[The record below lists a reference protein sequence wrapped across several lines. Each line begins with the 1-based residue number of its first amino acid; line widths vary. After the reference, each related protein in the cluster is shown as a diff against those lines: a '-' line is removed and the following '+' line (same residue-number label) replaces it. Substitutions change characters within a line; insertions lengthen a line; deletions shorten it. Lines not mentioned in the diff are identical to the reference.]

1 MKLSTKG
8 KYGLYAMIFLAQR
21 QGEGPQSL
29 KAFGELNLPDASL
42 EQLLGSLRRAGLVS
56 AVRGAQGGYL
66 LSREPDKIT
75 VKEILEAMEGPLRFA
90 DCVSDPETQPCAHS
104 GDCPARGVWE
114 YLTGEINALL
124 DRITLSDIVSQNLR
138 HFEHVTEET
147 E

>member
-29 KAFGELNLPDASL
+29 KAFGKLNLPEAYL

-56 AVRGAQGGYL
+56 TVRGTQGGYL
-66 LSREPDKIT
+66 LAREPESIT
-75 VKEILEAMEGPLRFA
+75 IKEILEAMEGPMMFS
-90 DCVSDPETQPCAHS
+90 DCVADGDQQPCARS
-104 GDCPARGVWE
+104 GTCPARGVWE

-124 DRITLSDIVSQNLR
+124 NRITLADIVAQNL
-138 HFEHVTEET
+138 HHSENVTEET
-147 E
+147 V

>member
-29 KAFGELNLPDASL
+29 KAFGELNLPEAYL
-42 EQLLGSLRRAGLVS
+42 EQLLGALRRAGLVNT
-56 AVRGAQGGYL
+56 VRGTQGGYL
-66 LSREPDKIT
+66 LSREPEKIT
-75 VKEILEAMEGPLRFA
+75 VKEILEAMEGPLRFS
-90 DCVSDPETQPCAHS
+90 DCVAEPEQPCARS
-104 GDCPARGVWE
+104 GSCPARGVWE

-124 DRITLSDIVSQNLR
+124 DRITLSDIISHKL
-138 HFEHVTEET
+138 HDTEKVTEDT